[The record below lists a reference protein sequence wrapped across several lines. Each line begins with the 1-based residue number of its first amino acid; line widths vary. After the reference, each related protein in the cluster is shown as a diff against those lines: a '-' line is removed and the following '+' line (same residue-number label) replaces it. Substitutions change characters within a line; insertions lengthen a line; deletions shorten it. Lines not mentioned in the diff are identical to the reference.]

1 MKFGNKKKKKIHC
14 SVEKLCFSYVS
25 VSHTEV
31 FIPKGDNSVLGKT
44 GGMEDCHS
52 IHMILND
59 ILMRNWFAK
68 P

>member
-1 MKFGNKKKKKIHC
+1 MKYGNNKKSHC
-14 SVEKLCFSYVS
+14 SVEKKMCFSYIS
-25 VSHTEV
+25 VSHSKA

-52 IHMILND
+52 IHVILND
-59 ILMRNWFAK
+59 ILVRNWIAK

>member
-1 MKFGNKKKKKIHC
+1 M
-14 SVEKLCFSYVS
+14 CFSYIS
-25 VSHTEV
+25 VSHSKA

-52 IHMILND
+52 IHIILND
-59 ILMRNWFAK
+59 ILVRNWIAK